1 MWMNDEFNLLH
12 LFESCDCDEPKS
24 SKILKVYEAHHIHKC
39 NVIILQL

>member
-1 MWMNDEFNLLH
+1 MNDEFNLLH

-24 SKILKVYEAHHIHKC
+24 SKILKVYEAHHIHKY